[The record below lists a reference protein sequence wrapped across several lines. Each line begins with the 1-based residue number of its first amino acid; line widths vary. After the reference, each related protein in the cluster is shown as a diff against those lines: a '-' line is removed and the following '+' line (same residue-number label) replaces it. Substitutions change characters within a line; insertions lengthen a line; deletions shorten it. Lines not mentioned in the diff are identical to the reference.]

1 MEGKPKQIFINNIKY
16 DVIQRSSER
25 DDPKSIDFGV
35 KNKWNWNW
43 LTEKDFSDQEDFLS
57 NYIVKISN
65 LALHIVFIVMLTLF
79 MVALVSEI

>member
-35 KNKWNWNW
+35 KNME
-43 LTEKDFSDQEDFLS
+43 LE
-57 NYIVKISN
+57 
-65 LALHIVFIVMLTLF
+65 
-79 MVALVSEI
+79 LVNGKRFQ